1 MMNNIKPIIIAA
13 LVMMALILSV
23 AVLGQTAMAETSAG
37 YSAKLNT
44 ATFIMKVGFMSD
56 DAEVNNAHGI
66 YAKMNYNLTRRSNVP
81 QIIGIHYLYNLNGVR
96 VNIGGDY
103 HIGSND
109 IINNPQTGWRLS
121 YGVSKYFQ
129 HSPVV
134 ISADVSGR
142 YFTAS
147 IGLFATL

>member
-1 MMNNIKPIIIAA
+1 MKKLLVLSIMIITFMSTKAQCG
-13 LVMMALILSV
+13 L
-23 AVLGQTAMAETSAG
+23 AETSIG
-37 YSAKLNT
+37 YST
-44 ATFIMKVGFMSD
+44 ALKSLTFIMKVGIMSD

-66 YAKMNYNLTRRSNVP
+66 YAKMNYNLTRRVDVP
-81 QIIGIHYLYNLNGVR
+81 QIVGLHYLYNANGLR
-96 VNIGGDY
+96 VNVGADY

-109 IINNPQTGWRLS
+109 VINNPQTGWKLS

-129 HSPVV
+129 NKPIV
-134 ISADVSGR
+134 ISADMSGK